1 VVAFQEEGK
10 ALRPGKNPLSNKCGF
25 ESERK
30 HIKWAGMGGPLLP
43 RSPSL
48 PSLYAPVKIHKQPS
62 VFIEL
67 STV

>member
-1 VVAFQEEGK
+1 MKVDINNKQ
-10 ALRPGKNPLSNKCGF
+10 LRRTNYLAPG
-25 ESERK
+25 RK